1 MRRVRYH
8 EYGGPEVL
16 QVEEAEVPIPGE
28 GQLLVKTEA
37 IGANFVDTKYRQG
50 PEAGAIFQRP
60 LPGKPTGDVVGTVE
74 AVGAGVEGFAVG
86 ERVAALVAEDAYA
99 DYVLATAQWVV
110 KVAEGID
117 NGSATM
123 LPMGAPVAL
132 RALRTGDFT
141 PGESVLVHSAAGGIG
156 HLAVQIAK
164 LLGAGAVVATAGS
177 DAKLEF
183 AREHGADVT
192 VNYTEENWTDQ
203 VRAAVP
209 GGVDIVLDAVGG
221 DILQRSFEVL
231 APYGRAVTYGAAGG
245 DLISVPVTS
254 LFALKSLAGFNLTA
268 WRTARPERARAE
280 MDELAGYFAAGR
292 LTTAVHATV
301 PLAEAAEAHRL
312 LDDRAALGRVLLVP

>member
-16 QVEEAEVPIPGE
+16 QVEEVDVPVPGQ
-28 GQLLVKTEA
+28 GQVLIRTEA
-37 IGANFVDTKYRQG
+37 VGANFVDTKYRQG
-50 PEAGAIFQRP
+50 PGAGAIFQRP
-60 LPGKPTGDVVGTVE
+60 LPGKLTGDVVGVVE
-74 AVGAGVEGFAVG
+74 AVGEGVEGVAAG
-86 ERVAALVAEDAYA
+86 ERVAALAAEDACA
-99 DYVLATAQWVV
+99 DYVLAAAQWIV
-110 KVAEGID
+110 KVPEGVD

-132 RALRTGDFT
+132 RVLRSGNFAA
-141 PGESVLVHSAAGGIG
+141 GESVLVHSAAGGIG

-164 LLGAGAVVATAGS
+164 LLGAGTVVATASS

-183 AREHGADVT
+183 ARKYGADVA
-192 VNYTEENWTDQ
+192 VNYTEENWTEQ

-209 GGVDIVLDAVGG
+209 GGVDVVLDAVGG

-231 APYGRAVTYGAAGG
+231 APYGRAVTYGAASG

-254 LFALKSLAGFNLTA
+254 IFALKSLTGFNLTA
-268 WRTARPERARAE
+268 WRMARPEQARAE
-280 MDELAGYFAAGR
+280 MDELAGYFADGK